1 MLSST
6 WITRVESGRTRYH
19 HGCEGGSQVGL
30 VALHAWPPWFVIA
43 AGIAT
48 FSRSNA
54 VRLLTQQGRRS
65 IMLVSLRST

>member
-1 MLSST
+1 
-6 WITRVESGRTRYH
+6 TRYH

-43 AGIAT
+43 AGASSAGIAT

-65 IMLVSLRST
+65 IMLVSLRSP